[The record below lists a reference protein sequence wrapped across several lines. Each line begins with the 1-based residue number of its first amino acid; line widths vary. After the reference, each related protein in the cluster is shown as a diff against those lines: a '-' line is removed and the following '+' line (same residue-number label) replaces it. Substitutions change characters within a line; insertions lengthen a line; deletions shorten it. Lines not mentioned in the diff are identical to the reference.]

1 MNTLSSTII
10 EEISIHCRS
19 DPSLAIAYFY
29 FDLNNSSKDTLA
41 DAILRSMI
49 KQLFIQCATI
59 PSTLDQLFA
68 ENAAANR
75 PPAHRELMSTLKSI
89 IADFRA
95 VYIIFD
101 ALDECLERSGFLE
114 VVEEIYNWKLDA
126 LHLLATSRKEGYI
139 EESLS
144 GLVSHQVPMG
154 EDLVDGDIR
163 FHVSETLKCDSRFKK
178 FSREE
183 KHKIEAT
190 LVKDA
195 HGM

>member
-1 MNTLSSTII
+1 MNPLSSTII
-10 EEISIHCRS
+10 EEISIRCRS

-29 FDLNNSSKDTLA
+29 FDFNNSSKDILG

-59 PSTLDQLFA
+59 PSTLDRLFA

-75 PPAHRELMSTLKSI
+75 PPAHRELMFTLKSI

-101 ALDECLERSGFLE
+101 ALDECLERSGFLK

-126 LHLLATSRKEGYI
+126 LHLLATSRKEGDI

-144 GLVSHQVPMG
+144 GLVSHQVPMQ
-154 EDLVDGDIR
+154 EDLVDRDIR
-163 FHVSETLKCDSRFKK
+163 VHVSETLKCDSRFKK
-178 FSREE
+178 FSTEE
-183 KHKIEAT
+183 KDLIQTT
-190 LVKDA
+190 LIKDA